1 MLLRLQEQ
9 GYHLPVLKV
18 LSSVTP
24 LLFKHKKVI
33 VNDQRLA
40 KIKCHRLLSL
50 HRLAAWQHY

>member
-40 KIKCHRLLSL
+40 NVIDYCPSIV
-50 HRLAAWQHY
+50 